1 MEGLEWKGVKK
12 TATLIRELRQRC
24 PTETRTQ
31 SNRTKIWCATITPWG
46 NKQVQRNHIGALL
59 SEQRNMVLGIS

>member
-24 PTETRTQ
+24 PTERQ
-31 SNRTKIWCATITPWG
+31 NTKNLLFYIQLVNDVKLGDSFKI
-46 NKQVQRNHIGALL
+46 VQQIVH
-59 SEQRNMVLGIS
+59 QQ